1 MKPLSQEELDFCTA
15 IEDYKKEHDKLFLSW
30 SEVLQI
36 VKDMGYT
43 RQTSY
48 DIYETRARE
57 IIEQMGTDPDLMDNW
72 QQDLED
78 EAQGDY
84 SRGDTDAHFYCAR
97 VKAKVWELLEGKE

>member
-1 MKPLSQEELDFCTA
+1 MNQEEQDFVSA
-15 IEDYKKEHDKLFLSW
+15 IQDFQKEQDKLFLSW
-30 SEVLQI
+30 CEVLQI
-36 VKDMGYT
+36 VKDLGYT

-57 IIEQMGTDPDLMDNW
+57 IIEQMETDPDAMDNW

-84 SRGDTDAHFYCAR
+84 SRGDTDAYFYCEKVKSR
-97 VKAKVWELLEGKE
+97 VWKLLEERE

>member
-1 MKPLSQEELDFCTA
+1 MKPLTQEEQDFVSA
-15 IEDYKKEHDKLFLSW
+15 IQDFQKEQDKLFLSW

-36 VKDMGYT
+36 VKDLGYT

-48 DIYETRARE
+48 NIYETRARE

-72 QQDLED
+72 HQDLED

-84 SRGDTDAHFYCAR
+84 SRGDTDAYFYCEK
-97 VKAKVWELLEGKE
+97 VKTKVWELLEGRE

>member
-1 MKPLSQEELDFCTA
+1 MNQEEQDFVSA
-15 IEDYKKEHDKLFLSW
+15 IQDFQKEQDKLFLSW
-30 SEVLQI
+30 CEVLQI
-36 VKDMGYT
+36 VKDLGYT

-57 IIEQMGTDPDLMDNW
+57 IIEQMETDPDAMDNW

-84 SRGDTDAHFYCAR
+84 SRGDTDAYFYCEK
-97 VKAKVWELLEGKE
+97 VKSIVWKLLEERE